1 VFKNISLSTLLQAVN
16 VGLPF
21 LTIPWYVDKLGV
33 GGYGK
38 IGTVLAIMQLLQLVV
53 DYGFTLTAARS
64 VSASS
69 EKLIVSSRLFADIT
83 TIKIL
88 VFMLGA
94 IAMSLAAYVLDIKS
108 DLSSLV
114 FIGLILVLG
123 QAITPTWLFLG
134 WQESIKL
141 LILTIIPKA
150 LMMPVVFLTIQE
162 DNDLNLAM
170 VLYVAPYL
178 CTGFLCIYVARKLNF
193 MKLVWPNP
201 FRMKE
206 EMINSLS
213 LFKSS
218 VATSASTTL
227 TPLMI
232 SGIAGPHALGIYLI
246 SDKIRQ
252 GIQSVL
258 MPISII
264 AYPKI
269 SEKISNSQD
278 EAFLII
284 RKLTT
289 YMLIGVVFAA
299 IFISFFGFEVITII
313 FGDSATQAVESLRI
327 LMFVTVLTFCNS
339 IASTYILIP
348 LGRDKVYGKITTY
361 MAILH
366 LALMWFLTKYY
377 SYVGASI
384 AVAISEA
391 LLLFLMTMYLLS
403 NDLKHNKCKSRY
415 SIFYKIYVAPGV

>member
-1 VFKNISLSTLLQAVN
+1 MV
-16 VGLPF
+16 
-21 LTIPWYVDKLGV
+21 
-33 GGYGK
+33 
-38 IGTVLAIMQLLQLVV
+38 
-53 DYGFTLTAARS
+53 
-64 VSASS
+64 
-69 EKLIVSSRLFADIT
+69 
-83 TIKIL
+83 
-88 VFMLGA
+88 
-94 IAMSLAAYVLDIKS
+94 
-108 DLSSLV
+108 
-114 FIGLILVLG
+114 
-123 QAITPTWLFLG
+123 
-134 WQESIKL
+134 
-141 LILTIIPKA
+141 
-150 LMMPVVFLTIQE
+150 PVVFLTIRE
-162 DNDLNLAM
+162 ENDLNSAM
-170 VLYVAPYL
+170 ALYVSPYL
-178 CTGFLCIYVARKLNF
+178 CTGFLCVCVARKLNF

-252 GIQSVL
+252 GVQSVL

-269 SEKISNSQD
+269 SERISNSQD
-278 EAFLII
+278 EAFSTI
-284 RKLTT
+284 RKLTM

-299 IFISFFGFEVITII
+299 IFISFFGFEIIAVI
-313 FGDSATQAVESLRI
+313 FGNSATQAIESLRI
-327 LMFVTVLTFCNS
+327 LMLVTVLTFCNS

-366 LALMWFLTKYY
+366 LALMWPLTTYY

-384 AVAISEA
+384 AVAISEG
-391 LLLFLMTMYLLS
+391 LLLVLMTMYLLS
-403 NDLKHNKCKSRY
+403 NDLKHNKCKSRN
-415 SIFYKIYVAPGV
+415 SILYKIYISPGV